1 MKVFVVVVEQFNSKT
16 EILSVCNDLKSA
28 QSEICKYL
36 YQVHFDNE
44 LTDDSEEEFV
54 EKNVNNFEEN
64 YDKIT
69 FPEDFDIYYIER
81 EVI

>member
-44 LTDDSEEEFV
+44 LTDKSEEEFV
-54 EKNVNNFEEN
+54 EENVNNFEEN

>member
-1 MKVFVVVVEQFNSKT
+1 MKVFVVMVERFGQETEVLNVCNNLKKAKG
-16 EILSVCNDLKSA
+16 EIL
-28 QSEICKYL
+28 KYL

-44 LTDDSEEEFV
+44 LTDESEEEFV
-54 EKNVNNFEEN
+54 EKNINNFEEN